1 MEHFREI
8 SNEFTVFYQECKGY
22 WSHYQLLLR
31 YILASGILNS
41 VRDVIEHHKVICKAL
56 SWDGQFMW
64 SSAFAF
70 AISVFFI
77 FSVVNI

>member
-8 SNEFTVFYQECKGY
+8 SNEFTVFYQECKCY
-22 WSHYQLLLR
+22 LSHYKLLLR

-56 SWDGQFMW
+56 S
-64 SSAFAF
+64 
-70 AISVFFI
+70 
-77 FSVVNI
+77 